1 MGDVFGQDNATV
13 DVPAVQQAVD
23 AGGTVVL
30 HGTFNFVNVSLPG
43 PLGSRVILVSA
54 AVAIRGQDATIR
66 GGGSAAAT
74 GCLPHRGAWGRC
86 HD

>member
-1 MGDVFGQDNATV
+1 MNVAWVRLEGIMSDVIGQDNAIA

-43 PLGSRVILVSA
+43 WGVHRSQVPRRSA
-54 AVAIRGQDATIR
+54 R
-66 GGGSAAAT
+66 S
-74 GCLPHRGAWGRC
+74 
-86 HD
+86 